1 MPPKSKSTATKK
13 QYRPI
18 PKIYGY
24 FKLKDQNNTDE
35 DQYNSVY
42 DLIKEDIINTY
53 PAYYKS
59 LLIKNINKNNEWVGS
74 LTLNLQEAGKDMKQ
88 EEFNYI
94 VRLINKQSDTLQ
106 YIKLFYVSTN
116 EPTSVKYTFTNYVKQ
131 EKDDKPIPHIFFFCE
146 TNDISI
152 NNLKQQVQ
160 MILKNDYMD
169 AYAIVNKNKSDYNS
183 DGGYFIKI
191 RLYKEIEN
199 DIFKQVSETIRNY
212 FKDNHQED
220 NIKTYYKTGNE
231 TNNKRYTATYPVANT
246 KFLQDE

>member
-1 MPPKSKSTATKK
+1 
-13 QYRPI
+13 
-18 PKIYGY
+18 
-24 FKLKDQNNTDE
+24 
-35 DQYNSVY
+35 
-42 DLIKEDIINTY
+42 
-53 PAYYKS
+53 
-59 LLIKNINKNNEWVGS
+59 
-74 LTLNLQEAGKDMKQ
+74 
-88 EEFNYI
+88 
-94 VRLINKQSDTLQ
+94 
-106 YIKLFYVSTN
+106 
-116 EPTSVKYTFTNYVKQ
+116 
-131 EKDDKPIPHIFFFCE
+131 
-146 TNDISI
+146 
-152 NNLKQQVQ
+152 